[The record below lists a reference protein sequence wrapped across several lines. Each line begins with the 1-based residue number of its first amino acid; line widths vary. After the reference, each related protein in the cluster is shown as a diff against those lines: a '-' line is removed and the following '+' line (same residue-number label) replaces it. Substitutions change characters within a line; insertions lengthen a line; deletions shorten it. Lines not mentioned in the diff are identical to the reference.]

1 MKKRFL
7 LGLLVVCSV
16 FSIHAQSVLTA
27 WIEGQVQLRSGTTW
41 TDIDIGDDLS
51 PNAVV
56 RLGKASF
63 AEFNT
68 NNNTIT
74 LSSEGVYDLSTLIA
88 ASEEQAGKRAAV
100 VAKMSRIVN
109 RQTPRSTVVAGVRG
123 SFEGAPEKT
132 EWALE
137 DDDPELLAED
147 AKQFITN
154 EKYLEAADLF
164 GRAAEESIGEVRDE
178 YQYSQAWSYAA
189 AGKTIDAIKTLRSMQ
204 VQGYFEVPRAIL
216 LARLNLD
223 TGAIQ
228 EALNVLESV
237 EDNPALIGEE
247 IQLVKE
253 LKQEALASL

>member
-1 MKKRFL
+1 MTKRFL
-7 LGLLVVCSV
+7 LVLIIVYSAVT
-16 FSIHAQSVLTA
+16 IHAQSVVTA
-27 WIEGQVQLRSGTTW
+27 WIEGQVQQRSGNSW
-41 TDIDIGDDLS
+41 TDIDIGDELRS
-51 PNAVV
+51 NTVV
-56 RLGKASF
+56 RLGKSSF
-63 AEFNT
+63 AEFST
-68 NNNTIT
+68 SNNTIT
-74 LSSEGVYDLSTLIA
+74 LSSEGTYDLSALIA

-147 AKQFITN
+147 AKQYIAK
-154 EKYLEAADLF
+154 EQYLEAADLF
-164 GRAAEESIGEVRDE
+164 GRAAEDSIGEVRDE
-178 YQYSQAWSYAA
+178 YQYSQAWSYTA

-204 VQGYFEVPRAIL
+204 TQGYFEVPRAIL

-223 TGAIQ
+223 TGAVQ
-228 EALNVLESV
+228 EALRVLEAV
-237 EDNPALIGEE
+237 EDNPALVGED
-247 IQLVKE
+247 IQLVKD